1 VPRSAPPVVLTV
13 AGSDNSCGAGAQADL
28 KTIHAL
34 GGYAQTALTCCVAEV
49 PGAVEA
55 IVPLPPDFVTA
66 QIRLS
71 CEAFPV
77 RAVKTGMLHSRRIIA
92 AVAAALEPLADR
104 GAAASRAGAR
114 AGHRPR
120 HGAARRVPIVVDPVM
135 VASSGAPLLEP
146 AAIRAYGALLFPLA
160 TLVTPNLD
168 ELRILSGRPCRT
180 HAEMEE
186 AGRMLVEKYGC
197 AWLLKG
203 GHLGGRVAVDILA
216 TPDGCR
222 HFTAPFRRG
231 IDAHGTG
238 CTFSAA
244 IATGLAQGVDLPTA
258 VDSAKR
264 FITGAIAGHHRWGRT
279 TALRHDAAVAPGIAT
294 GVS

>member
-1 VPRSAPPVVLTV
+1 
-13 AGSDNSCGAGAQADL
+13 
-28 KTIHAL
+28 
-34 GGYAQTALTCCVAEV
+34 
-49 PGAVEA
+49 
-55 IVPLPPDFVTA
+55 
-66 QIRLS
+66 
-71 CEAFPV
+71 V

-120 HGAARRVPIVVDPVM
+120 HGAARKVPIVVDPVM

-186 AGRMLVEKYGC
+186 AGRMLVEEYGC